1 MAQGDLHVTERIV
14 IPATDLEYEH
24 ARASGPGGQ
33 SVNTTDSAVRLRFA
47 FARSTAISEGVKER
61 ITVLRGRLINK
72 EGELLIHAERFR
84 SRQMNL
90 DDARERLAALIRE
103 CLTPPKPRRPTKPTR
118 SSQTRRVTGKR
129 ERSSVKA
136 SRGKVSRDD

>member
-1 MAQGDLHVTERIV
+1 MAQGDLYVTERVV
-14 IPATDLEYEH
+14 IPASDLTYEY
-24 ARASGPGGQ
+24 ARSSGPGGQ

-47 FARSTAISEGVKER
+47 FARCGAISDGVKQR
-61 ITVLRGRLINK
+61 IFEARARLINK

-90 DDARERLAALIRE
+90 DDARERLADLIRE
-103 CLTPPKPRRPTKPTR
+103 SLVPPKPRRPTKPTR
-118 SSQTRRVTGKR
+118 SSQTKRVTGKR

-136 SRGKVSRDD
+136 SRGKVSHDD